1 MTAKTKKILDI
12 MAFMV
17 IVLVLIIA
25 AYYAGHLRTVK
36 LQQRIS
42 DLEVQLAHA
51 TIPMKTDTIR
61 DSIPVVTQLI
71 VEIDKTDYK
80 QQAADRQLIKDLN
93 LTVSQ
98 IQSENQQLRETLGKV
113 QLQPVKNDSDSLFS
127 YHDHWADF
135 ELNIQ
140 SKQLDYAVR
149 DSLATYVS
157 REYRHR
163 ILWGLIKWGTKGYNV
178 HIVNFNPNSRVAYN
192 KTLLIE

>member
-17 IVLVLIIA
+17 IVLVLITT
-25 AYYAGHLRTVK
+25 AYYASHRRTVK

-61 DSIPVVTQLI
+61 DSIPVVTQQI

-80 QQAADRQLIKDLN
+80 QQAADRQLINELN
-93 LTVSQ
+93 LKVSQ

-135 ELNIQ
+135 ELNMQ

-163 ILWGLIKWGTKGYNV
+163 ILWGLIKWGTKGYNF

>member
-1 MTAKTKKILDI
+1 MNKTVKKVLDI
-12 MAFMV
+12 LACV
-17 IVLVLIIA
+17 TVLLVLVFVS
-25 AYYAGHLRTVK
+25 YYADRLRTVK

-113 QLQPVKNDSDSLFS
+113 QLHPVKNDSDILFS

-135 ELNIQ
+135 ELNMQ

>member
-12 MAFMV
+12 MAFVV
-17 IVLVLIIA
+17 IVLALITA
-25 AYYAGHLRTVK
+25 AYYSSHQRTVK

-113 QLQPVKNDSDSLFS
+113 QLQPVKNDSDILFS

-135 ELNIQ
+135 ELNMQ

>member
-1 MTAKTKKILDI
+1 MSAKTKKILDI
-12 MAFMV
+12 MAFVV
-17 IVLVLIIA
+17 IVLVLITA
-25 AYYAGHLRTVK
+25 AYYAGHRRTVK

-51 TIPMKTDTIR
+51 TIPMRTDTIR
-61 DSIPVVTQLI
+61 DSIPVVIQEI

-80 QQAADRQLIKDLN
+80 QQAADHQLIKELN
-93 LTVSQ
+93 LKVSQ

-135 ELNIQ
+135 ELNMQ

-157 REYRHR
+157 REYRHS
-163 ILWGLIKWGTKGYNV
+163 ILWGLIKWGTKGYNL
-178 HIVNFNPNSRVAYN
+178 HIVNFNPHSKIRYSQTIIV
-192 KTLLIE
+192 K